1 MGENDSHSDQL
12 AAPVSVRKSSEQIDH
27 FSILSSPIPIDKPVL
42 TVNQLSFGY
51 GQKLAIN
58 SISFQLK
65 PGTLTALVG
74 PNGAGKSTLLHLL
87 QGRLPCCDGCVK
99 CNGSVALMPQK
110 AAIDWSFPITV
121 QQMVKLGKTSNKRS
135 KEGRSVEQ
143 LLNLVGMAGMES
155 RRLNQLSGGQQQ
167 RVLLARALIQ
177 ESDILLL
184 DEPYSA
190 IDPPTRAHLLDVMRQ
205 QAEVG
210 QTLLVSSHDWGKALD
225 SYDRVLVIDRHLV
238 ANGTPAQVRNTISDM
253 DSVMGDCCG

>member
-1 MGENDSHSDQL
+1 
-12 AAPVSVRKSSEQIDH
+12 
-27 FSILSSPIPIDKPVL
+27 
-42 TVNQLSFGY
+42 
-51 GQKLAIN
+51 
-58 SISFQLK
+58 
-65 PGTLTALVG
+65 
-74 PNGAGKSTLLHLL
+74 
-87 QGRLPCCDGCVK
+87 
-99 CNGSVALMPQK
+99 MPQK

-121 QQMVKLGKTSNKRS
+121 QQMVKLGKTSNRRS

-143 LLNLVGMAGMES
+143 LLKLVGMAGMES

-190 IDPPTRAHLLDVMRQ
+190 IDPPTRAYLLDVMRQ

-253 DSVMGDCCG
+253 DGRMGDCCG

>member
-1 MGENDSHSDQL
+1 MSLPRST
-12 AAPVSVRKSSEQIDH
+12 AS
-27 FSILSSPIPIDKPVL
+27 PVL
-42 TVNQLSFGY
+42 TADQLSFGY
-51 GQKLAIN
+51 GQKLAID
-58 SISFQLK
+58 SISFNLES
-65 PGTLTALVG
+65 GTLTALVG

-87 QGRLPCCDGCVK
+87 QGRLACCEGCVK

-121 QQMVKLGKTSNKRS
+121 QQMVKLGRPSKKSNQT
-135 KEGRSVEQ
+135 GRSVAQ
-143 LLNLVGMAGMES
+143 LLQLVGMAGMES

-177 ESDILLL
+177 QSDILLL

-225 SYDRVLVIDRHLV
+225 SYDRVLVIDGHLV
-238 ANGTPAQVRNTISDM
+238 ADGTPAQVRNTISDM